1 MRSFGQGRARYPV
14 RRAKSIHWVNGPG
27 VQVVAVNKNGAEA
40 PFKHRVIENHPPFD
54 TRPVLIQ
61 GSVMATGDPGR
72 ALGLLLFYPMQSAF
86 PVWRSM
92 IEV

>member
-1 MRSFGQGRARYPV
+1 MRSFGQARARYPV
-14 RRAKSIHWVNGPG
+14 RRAKSTPWVNGPG
-27 VQVVAVNKNGAEA
+27 GRIAAANKNGAEA

-54 TRPVLIQ
+54 MRPAFIQ
-61 GSVMATGDPGR
+61 GSVMATGDPSR